1 MKIYDHGH
9 DEVGRTKAQ
18 TMKWN
23 TTHLIQ
29 TMHYYSEQNI
39 VYQLQTTIITFNVL
53 HMYLKLEIEINIILN
68 ILPLHITFKNMSTE
82 ITEIPMYGIQ

>member
-53 HMYLKLEIEINIILN
+53 HVLE
-68 ILPLHITFKNMSTE
+68 TWKNMSGLKSLKSQCTCMVYPV
-82 ITEIPMYGIQ
+82 TTDYMHNNTRV